1 MWPQAASSESLC
13 CSEKGS
19 TYWTHGEASAQLL
32 NVNCAIGGER
42 VGNPGRER
50 EIRAVLESSMWKPL
64 EISLSPKPW
73 RNGR

>member
-1 MWPQAASSESLC
+1 MLTQF
-13 CSEKGS
+13 
-19 TYWTHGEASAQLL
+19 L

-50 EIRAVLESSMWKPL
+50 EIQAALESSMWKPL